1 MLWADLAYRA
11 VPWVRLL
18 LESRSLPRDLNL
30 TVAQR
35 WSIVLTGVGGVG
47 VVLAPWR
54 PWAGAV
60 GLACLVAIAVLNRGF
75 YGFLRRRRGFAFA
88 VAAVPL
94 HLLYFACAGVGF
106 AYAWLEAR
114 LSRRRRRTSHV
125 TA

>member
-1 MLWADLAYRA
+1 
-11 VPWVRLL
+11 
-18 LESRSLPRDLNL
+18 
-30 TVAQR
+30 
-35 WSIVLTGVGGVG
+35 
-47 VVLAPWR
+47 
-54 PWAGAV
+54 
-60 GLACLVAIAVLNRGF
+60 VAIAVLNRGF